1 MALTFSTRK
10 ETAAKRARERGG
22 DFNARR
28 GGEVLDQFISD
39 TNGRRRRRAETVRT
53 EAFLRRGFKNLQL
66 FKAVGGK
73 VPF

>member
-28 GGEVLDQFISD
+28 GGGEFL
-39 TNGRRRRRAETVRT
+39 TNLSAIQMVD
-53 EAFLRRGFKNLQL
+53 
-66 FKAVGGK
+66 GGEE
-73 VPF
+73 PRL